1 MSGLSVTLVLE
12 AGPESGKSF
21 KLGTPRAVIG
31 RRKGE
36 ILIKD
41 PEISGQHAEI
51 LINGDRVQVKDLQ
64 STNGTFV
71 NGKKL
76 PSSELRDGDRLTIGQ
91 SKFVVRIESQSR
103 GAQPAPPP
111 KPAPRAPDPPP
122 RSGARP
128 AAKPDPIEDDD
139 EPPPPPKAAPR
150 PPAPSAKP
158 APAAARGAAPAP
170 AARSGGRA
178 APVNVEGIGALISEE
193 LDGFAEQTDSVVMDI
208 ARADEE
214 LKLPY
219 RTNLSVEVI
228 EGPDQGKKV
237 PFPKGNMVIGRLNA
251 DVVLKDSD
259 ISRRHALIE
268 AYTRDKIF
276 IKDLAS
282 TNGTFVNGQKVT
294 YDKLK
299 HGDKIRVGKS
309 VLKFV
314 VEELK

>member
-1 MSGLSVTLVLE
+1 MAGLSVTLVLE

-41 PEISGQHAEI
+41 AEISGQHAEI
-51 LINGDRVQVKDLQ
+51 TVNGERVQIKDMG

-76 PSSELRDGDRLTIGQ
+76 PTSELRDGDRLTIGQ
-91 SKFVVRIESQSR
+91 SKILVRIEQQSARVASPPPSSRESGRNGSGR
-103 GAQPAPPP
+103 GASAEPPPP
-111 KPAPRAPDPPP
+111 KPA
-122 RSGARP
+122 
-128 AAKPDPIEDDD
+128 AKPQ
-139 EPPPPPKAAPR
+139 
-150 PPAPSAKP
+150 
-158 APAAARGAAPAP
+158 P
-170 AARSGGRA
+170 AARPTPQEQPAPRA
-178 APVNVEGIGALISEE
+178 ARNGGGGGASPARARGGAVNVEGIGALISEE
-193 LDGFAEQTDSVVMDI
+193 LDGFSEQTDSVVMDI

-219 RTNLSVEVI
+219 RTNLYVEV
-228 EGPDQGKKV
+228 EDGPDKGKKV
-237 PFPKGNMVIGRLNA
+237 QFPKGNMVIGRLNA

-309 VLKFV
+309 VLKFI

>member
-1 MSGLSVTLVLE
+1 MAGPAVTLVIE
-12 AGPESGKSF
+12 AGPEQGKSF

-41 PEISGQHAEI
+41 AEISGQHSEI
-51 LINGDRVQVKDLQ
+51 TVNGDRVQIKDLQ

-91 SKFVVRIESQSR
+91 SKILVKIDSAANGGRAASPP
-103 GAQPAPPP
+103 PAPAPARGNNNGSSSRDRTEPPPKPVPAAPP
-111 KPAPRAPDPPP
+111 KPAPRPTP
-122 RSGARP
+122 REA
-128 AAKPDPIEDDD
+128 E
-139 EPPPPPKAAPR
+139 
-150 PPAPSAKP
+150 P
-158 APAAARGAAPAP
+158 APAPRAARSPAPAPAPRARGGAAPAP
-170 AARSGGRA
+170 
-178 APVNVEGIGALISEE
+178 NVEGIGALISEE
-193 LDGFAEQTDSVVMDI
+193 LDGFSEQTDSVVMDI

-219 RTNLSVEVI
+219 RTNLFLEVI
-228 EGPDQGKKV
+228 EGPDQGKKTQ
-237 PFPKGNMVIGRLNA
+237 FPKGNMVIGRLNA

>member
-1 MSGLSVTLVLE
+1 MSGFAVTLVFE
-12 AGPESGKSF
+12 AGPEAGKSL
-21 KLGTPRAVIG
+21 KLGTPKTTIG

-41 PEISGQHAEI
+41 AEISGSHAEI
-51 LINGDRVQVKDLQ
+51 NVAGQKVSIKDLG

-76 PSSELRDGDRLTIGQ
+76 PAADLKDGDRLTIGQ
-91 SKFVVRIESQSR
+91 SKIVVKIDA
-103 GAQPAPPP
+103 GA
-111 KPAPRAPDPPP
+111 
-122 RSGARP
+122 P
-128 AAKPDPIEDDD
+128 AAKPAAAPVRPAARQ
-139 EPPPPPKAAPR
+139 EPAPR
-150 PPAPSAKP
+150 PAAQREAPPEARQGRDPAMARTQRAPEAP
-158 APAAARGAAPAP
+158 LAPAKNVANG
-170 AARSGGRA
+170 GGRRNGQPNA
-178 APVNVEGIGALISEE
+178 EGIGALISEE
-193 LDGFAEQTDSVVMDI
+193 LEGFSEQTDSVIMDL

-219 RTNLSVEVI
+219 RTNLYFEVI
-228 EGPDQGKKV
+228 EGPDAGMKTQ
-237 PFPKGNMVIGRLNA
+237 FSKGNMVIGRLNA

-259 ISRRHALIE
+259 ISRRHALVE

-299 HGDKIRVGKS
+299 HGDKVRVGKT
-309 VLKFV
+309 VLKFL

>member
-1 MSGLSVTLVLE
+1 
-12 AGPESGKSF
+12 
-21 KLGTPRAVIG
+21 
-31 RRKGE
+31 
-36 ILIKD
+36 
-41 PEISGQHAEI
+41 
-51 LINGDRVQVKDLQ
+51 
-64 STNGTFV
+64 
-71 NGKKL
+71 
-76 PSSELRDGDRLTIGQ
+76 
-91 SKFVVRIESQSR
+91 
-103 GAQPAPPP
+103 
-111 KPAPRAPDPPP
+111 
-122 RSGARP
+122 
-128 AAKPDPIEDDD
+128 
-139 EPPPPPKAAPR
+139 
-150 PPAPSAKP
+150 
-158 APAAARGAAPAP
+158 
-170 AARSGGRA
+170 
-178 APVNVEGIGALISEE
+178 VNVEGIGALISEE
-193 LDGFAEQTDSVVMDI
+193 LDGFSEQTDSVVMDI

-219 RTNLSVEVI
+219 RTNLYVEVV

-237 PFPKGNMVIGRLNA
+237 QFPKGNMVIGRLNA

-309 VLKFV
+309 ILKFV

>member
-1 MSGLSVTLVLE
+1 MVTLVFE
-12 AGPESGKSF
+12 TGPEAGKSF
-21 KLGTPRAVIG
+21 KLSTPKTTIG

-36 ILIKD
+36 ILVKD
-41 PEISGQHAEI
+41 AEISGAHVEI
-51 LINGDRVQVKDLQ
+51 SVAGGKVQLKDLE

-76 PSSELRDGDRLTIGQ
+76 PASELKDGDRITVGQ
-91 SKFVVRIESQSR
+91 SKILVKIE
-103 GAQPAPPP
+103 GAAP
-111 KPAPRAPDPPP
+111 
-122 RSGARP
+122 ARP
-128 AAKPDPIEDDD
+128 AAAPAAAAKPAASPTAR
-139 EPPPPPKAAPR
+139 PPSRPPSAAAPASNPR
-150 PPAPSAKP
+150 QP
-158 APAAARGAAPAP
+158 APAARPSSSAPVRAPAAAAPAP
-170 AARSGGRA
+170 ATRQQPKKNG
-178 APVNVEGIGALISEE
+178 APNVDGIGALISEE
-193 LDGFAEQTDSVVMDI
+193 LEGFSEQTDSVIMDL

-219 RTNLSVEVI
+219 RTNLYFECI
-228 EGPDQGKKV
+228 EGPDAGMKV
-237 PFPKGNMVIGRLNA
+237 QFTKGNMVIGRLNA

-259 ISRRHALIE
+259 ISRRHALVE

-299 HGDKIRVGKS
+299 HGDKVRVGKS
-309 VLKFV
+309 VLKFI

>member
-1 MSGLSVTLVLE
+1 MAGPAVTLVIE
-12 AGPESGKSF
+12 AGPEQGKSF

-41 PEISGQHAEI
+41 AEISGQHSEI
-51 LINGDRVQVKDLQ
+51 TVNGDRVQIKDLQ

-91 SKFVVRIESQSR
+91 SKILVKIDAPSAGGRASPPASAPAPAR
-103 GAQPAPPP
+103 GNNGSNRDRTEPPP
-111 KPAPRAPDPPP
+111 KPV
-122 RSGARP
+122 P
-128 AAKPDPIEDDD
+128 AA
-139 EPPPPPKAAPR
+139 PP
-150 PPAPSAKP
+150 AKP
-158 APAAARGAAPAP
+158 APRPAPRAEAEPAPRAARAAPAP
-170 AARSGGRA
+170 APRGRGGA
-178 APVNVEGIGALISEE
+178 AQAPVNVEGIGALISEE
-193 LDGFAEQTDSVVMDI
+193 LDGFSEQTDSVVMDI

-219 RTNLSVEVI
+219 RTNLYLEVI
-228 EGPDQGKKV
+228 EGPDQGKKTQ
-237 PFPKGNMVIGRLNA
+237 FPKGNMVIGRLNA

>member
-1 MSGLSVTLVLE
+1 MGMAAPSVTLVFE
-12 AGPESGKSF
+12 AGPESGKS
-21 KLGTPRAVIG
+21 LRISTPRATIG

-41 PEISGQHAEI
+41 AEISGSHAEI
-51 LINGDRVQVKDLQ
+51 SIAGDKVLIKDLG
-64 STNGTFV
+64 STNGTFI

-76 PSSELRDGDRLTIGQ
+76 PTADLRDGDRLTIGQ
-91 SKFVVRIESQSR
+91 SKILVKIEG
-103 GAQPAPPP
+103 GASEA
-111 KPAPRAPDPPP
+111 AMRATTRQDGPLSGGAPP
-122 RSGARP
+122 RSNARLNSP
-128 AAKPDPIEDDD
+128 ERVAAKPAGNGNNNNKPI
-139 EPPPPPKAAPR
+139 PAVTAR
-150 PPAPSAKP
+150 PSPAPL
-158 APAAARGAAPAP
+158 ARGGPGGVPKKAP
-170 AARSGGRA
+170 
-178 APVNVEGIGALISEE
+178 PVNIDGIGALISEE
-193 LDGFAEQTDSVVMDI
+193 LEGFSEQTDSVIMDL

-219 RTNLSVEVI
+219 RTKLMVEVL
-228 EGPDQGKKV
+228 EGPDVGMRV
-237 PFPKGNMVIGRLNA
+237 DFPKGNMVIGRLNA

-282 TNGTFVNGQKVT
+282 TNGTFVNGQKIT

-309 VLKFV
+309 VLRFL
-314 VEELK
+314 VEEIK

>member
-1 MSGLSVTLVLE
+1 MAAPSVTLVIE
-12 AGPESGKSF
+12 AGPEQGKSF

-41 PEISGQHAEI
+41 AEISGQHSEI
-51 LINGDRVQVKDLQ
+51 TVNGDRVQIKDLQ

-91 SKFVVRIESQSR
+91 SKILVRIE
-103 GAQPAPPP
+103 
-111 KPAPRAPDPPP
+111 
-122 RSGARP
+122 
-128 AAKPDPIEDDD
+128 
-139 EPPPPPKAAPR
+139 
-150 PPAPSAKP
+150 
-158 APAAARGAAPAP
+158 APAAGRSAPAP
-170 AARSGGRA
+170 APAPVRNNSNGGGGVARDRTEPPPAAPRAAAREPAPEPRAARSPAPAPRGRGGA
-178 APVNVEGIGALISEE
+178 APPANVEGIGALISEE
-193 LDGFAEQTDSVVMDI
+193 LDGFSEQTDSVVMDI

-219 RTNLSVEVI
+219 RTNLYLEVV

-237 PFPKGNMVIGRLNA
+237 QFPKGNMVIGRLNA

-259 ISRRHALIE
+259 ISRRHSLIE

>member
-1 MSGLSVTLVLE
+1 M
-12 AGPESGKSF
+12 
-21 KLGTPRAVIG
+21 
-31 RRKGE
+31 
-36 ILIKD
+36 
-41 PEISGQHAEI
+41 
-51 LINGDRVQVKDLQ
+51 
-64 STNGTFV
+64 
-71 NGKKL
+71 
-76 PSSELRDGDRLTIGQ
+76 
-91 SKFVVRIESQSR
+91 
-103 GAQPAPPP
+103 
-111 KPAPRAPDPPP
+111 
-122 RSGARP
+122 
-128 AAKPDPIEDDD
+128 
-139 EPPPPPKAAPR
+139 
-150 PPAPSAKP
+150 
-158 APAAARGAAPAP
+158 
-170 AARSGGRA
+170 
-178 APVNVEGIGALISEE
+178 NVEGIGALISEE
-193 LDGFAEQTDSVVMDI
+193 LDGFSEQTDSVVMDI

-219 RTNLSVEVI
+219 RTNLYLEVV

-237 PFPKGNMVIGRLNA
+237 QFPKGNMVIGRLNA

-259 ISRRHALIE
+259 ISRRHSLIE

>member
-1 MSGLSVTLVLE
+1 MGAPSVTLIFE
-12 AGPESGKSF
+12 AGPESGKSL
-21 KLGTPRAVIG
+21 KITTPRATIG

-41 PEISGQHAEI
+41 AEISGSHAEI
-51 LINGDRVQVKDLQ
+51 SVAGDKVLIKDLG

-76 PSSELRDGDRLTIGQ
+76 PTAELRDGDRLTIGQ
-91 SKFVVRIESQSR
+91 SKILLKIEGLANEAAMRATTRQDGPMGGSQR
-103 GAQPAPPP
+103 PAPAAIGKSGGNGNS
-111 KPAPRAPDPPP
+111 KPAPVA
-122 RSGARP
+122 
-128 AAKPDPIEDDD
+128 
-139 EPPPPPKAAPR
+139 
-150 PPAPSAKP
+150 AKP
-158 APAAARGAAPAP
+158 APAPIPRTTGNP
-170 AARSGGRA
+170 GMKK
-178 APVNVEGIGALISEE
+178 PVNVDGIGALISEE
-193 LDGFAEQTDSVVMDI
+193 LEGFSEQTDSVIMDL

-219 RTNLSVEVI
+219 RTNLFVEVL
-228 EGPDQGKKV
+228 EGPDVGMKV
-237 PFPKGNMVIGRLNA
+237 QFPKGNMVIGRLNA

-282 TNGTFVNGQKVT
+282 TNGTFVNGQKIT

-309 VLKFV
+309 VLRFL
-314 VEELK
+314 VEEIK